1 MTKEH
6 SLDEIEAIIKRATAD
21 YGPDAAAA
29 LRAHAMWALQR
40 RPTQTP
46 PPGDW
51 TVWLLLAGRGFGK
64 TRTAAETLRDWAWE
78 APRTRWLL
86 SAPTWAD
93 IDKTCFNGESGLLAV
108 IPEEMIAKA
117 RQDDFTIELT
127 NGSIIQSI
135 SAEKPERFRG
145 PQFHGGWCCVAA
157 TLVTMADGTQ
167 RRIDAVRRGDMVL
180 TPAGPRRVTAASR
193 TQIGARIW
201 RLRTVHG
208 RELRATA
215 DHLVAAGATGYIP
228 FSELEAGECLT
239 VWSSNTEDCAGARG
253 RTATSSMTPS
263 VAVGACV
270 SSCTAGSTPTTMVR
284 SPRASTSITG
294 TRTRPTTTSGIWRCS
309 ATPSTSAG
317 TPSNPIWADGTQP
330 PRRLPCWRTGPASVT
345 CETSLAWS
353 AGVGSAAASI
363 APLLASVRR
372 PVRTADATA
381 SSPPPRRAPASSAAR
396 SSRPIGAGATGAP
409 ALVSACIANDAVLN
423 VQDTGLYED
432 VYDLTIEGEHQ
443 FFANGILV
451 HNCDELAAWQYAEEA
466 WDLMMLGM
474 RLGRHPRIIAST
486 TPKPRP
492 LIRRL
497 VLDKHTVVTYGS
509 TRENLGN
516 LAPTIQRELMK
527 YEGTRYGRQEIEGEL
542 IDPEEAGIIKRSWLK
557 LWPATKPLPA
567 LTYIIISLDTAFTEK
582 TIDKKTNDP
591 DPTACSVWGLF
602 KDKERWGILL
612 LDCWEDWLGMP
623 DLIRRCKKE
632 MEVRYGDDEM
642 RATIKPA
649 FGSAKPLEMGKTPD
663 LLLIEEKGSGISLR
677 QMLSR
682 EGIVTYPY
690 NPGKADKLQ
699 RLHAVSHIFAGGYV
713 WVLESKKN
721 PGQPRAWA
729 DPLISQL
736 CSFAGEGSVKHDD
749 YVDSTTQAIRYLAD
763 AARMSVENPK
773 LPEDDPV
780 PRREVVNPYGV

>member
-145 PQFHGGWCCVAA
+145 PQFHGGWC
-157 TLVTMADGTQ
+157 
-167 RRIDAVRRGDMVL
+167 
-180 TPAGPRRVTAASR
+180 
-193 TQIGARIW
+193 
-201 RLRTVHG
+201 
-208 RELRATA
+208 
-215 DHLVAAGATGYIP
+215 
-228 FSELEAGECLT
+228 
-239 VWSSNTEDCAGARG
+239 
-253 RTATSSMTPS
+253 
-263 VAVGACV
+263 
-270 SSCTAGSTPTTMVR
+270 
-284 SPRASTSITG
+284 
-294 TRTRPTTTSGIWRCS
+294 
-309 ATPSTSAG
+309 
-317 TPSNPIWADGTQP
+317 
-330 PRRLPCWRTGPASVT
+330 
-345 CETSLAWS
+345 
-353 AGVGSAAASI
+353 
-363 APLLASVRR
+363 
-372 PVRTADATA
+372 
-381 SSPPPRRAPASSAAR
+381 
-396 SSRPIGAGATGAP
+396 
-409 ALVSACIANDAVLN
+409 
-423 VQDTGLYED
+423 
-432 VYDLTIEGEHQ
+432 
-443 FFANGILV
+443 
-451 HNCDELAAWQYAEEA
+451 DELAAWQYAEEA

-516 LAPTIQRELMK
+516 LAPTMQRELMK

-773 LPEDDPV
+773 LPDDDPV